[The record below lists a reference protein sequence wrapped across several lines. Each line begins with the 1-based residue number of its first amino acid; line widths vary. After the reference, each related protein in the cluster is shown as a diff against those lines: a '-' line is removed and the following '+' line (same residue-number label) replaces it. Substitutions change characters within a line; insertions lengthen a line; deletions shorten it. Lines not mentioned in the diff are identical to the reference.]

1 MGTDSSSMPK
11 DSVTLK
17 CRSYPGTGQIH
28 FTLSSLPQGF
38 SLCSR
43 PWVYALDTASNIIS
57 REELPPGD
65 DLAGLAAQ
73 KVRKQPPG
81 DGNIPAT

>member
-57 REELPPGD
+57 REELPP
-65 DLAGLAAQ
+65 AMTWPGL
-73 KVRKQPPG
+73 QPRRSANSLRAMG
-81 DGNIPAT
+81 MPAT